1 MSHLAVEMEYLFQ
14 DSKTPQF
21 LSRETRLLIETIGE
35 TKNRSTEEEII
46 GREIQSV
53 KRQLSQPCDP

>member
-1 MSHLAVEMEYLFQ
+1 MEYLFQ

-53 KRQLSQPCDP
+53 KRQLTQPCDP